1 MIDMRLRSIKDVKN
15 LKGKKVFLRVDFNAP
30 WRLERTMPTIKYLL
44 DAKAKVTLATHLTK
58 SGSTKPFAAKLD
70 RQIKVLENLRANP
83 GEEKNDPAFAK
94 KLAVGHDLYVN
105 DAFAVDH
112 RAHAS
117 LVAITKFLP
126 SFAGLLLEDEV
137 AHLSKLLV
145 RPARPF
151 ALMLGGAKISTKIGV
166 IKNLHA
172 KADAILLGGGL
183 VNTILAARGYAIG
196 ASLVDAKEYA
206 VAEEIVRLKKVMLPS
221 DVVIGNANRTNTARV
236 VKLNWKK
243 PHLVCEPRMAIFDIG
258 PDTIRKYAETL
269 KDAQTL
275 VWNGPMGKFEIPTYS
290 HGTVALGRIFAA
302 RSSGRSYGVAGGGET
317 IEALAQ
323 TGMSEYVDWVSTGG
337 GAMLAFLEGG
347 TLPGLKPLIK

>member
-30 WRLERTMPTIKYLL
+30 WRMERTMPTIKFLL
-44 DAKAKVTLATHLTK
+44 ERKAKLTVGTHYSKHPPVK
-58 SGSTKPFAAKLD
+58 SLGPGVKL
-70 RQIKVLENLRANP
+70 LPNLRNNP

-94 KLAVGHDLYVN
+94 KLAAGHDLYVN
-105 DAFAVDH
+105 DAFAVCH

-117 LVAITKFLP
+117 VVAITKFLP
-126 SFAGLLLEDEV
+126 SYAGPLLEDEV

-145 RPARPF
+145 RPSRPF
-151 ALMLGGAKISTKIGV
+151 TLMMGGAKISTKIGV

-172 KADAILLGGGL
+172 KADAVLLGGGL
-183 VNTILAARGYAIG
+183 VNTILAARGYAVG

-206 VAEEIVRLKKVMLPS
+206 VAEEIVRLKKVQLPS
-221 DVVIGNANRTNTARV
+221 DVVVGNANRTATARV

-243 PHLVCEPRMAIFDIG
+243 SHPVCEPRMAIFDIG
-258 PDTIRKYAETL
+258 PETIRKYAETI

-275 VWNGPMGKFEIPTYS
+275 VWNGPLGKFEVPTYS
-290 HGTVALGRIFAA
+290 HGTIALGRIFAA
-302 RSSGRSYGVAGGGET
+302 RSSGRAYGVAGGGET
-317 IEALAQ
+317 IEALSQ

-337 GAMLAFLEGG
+337 GAMLEFLEGKI
-347 TLPGLKPLIK
+347 LPGLKPLMRT